1 MSTVAENLRCP
12 IDRTTLI
19 PIQGADGES
28 FTCGSCGGHW
38 SVSQIL
44 TAMTET
50 QERIGVRTI
59 TDGTARVETMQD
71 RVTRRLRGDSEEFVR
86 AAARQTIY
94 GTTPKTITARVQP
107 VQPARTS
114 DAARLTYRDIPAKGA
129 AAAMIRPPVGRSVQ
143 PIEMFYDTI
152 AERFDAI
159 MNHYDL
165 RRRVET
171 VFDVMLR
178 AYDLRNL
185 SLLDAG
191 CGTGWFSAEA
201 CKRGA
206 NVTALDIG
214 PRLLEQV
221 RRKCNAKTVVGDVLN
236 LRFPDATFDV
246 VVSSECI
253 EHTTDPRGAVRELLR
268 VCKPGGLAVI
278 TCPNRRWHWACV
290 VANRLRLRPYEGLE
304 NWPRWSELQAWV
316 RETGAEILSARGI
329 HLFPFQFPPLRPVLR
344 MLDNIGDVIGPWCV
358 NQAVLATK
366 PC

>member
-1 MSTVAENLRCP
+1 MSTVAEILRCP
-12 IDRTTLI
+12 IDRTSLT
-19 PIQGADGES
+19 PVETPDGES
-28 FTCGSCGGHW
+28 FICSSCGGRW
-38 SVSQIL
+38 TESQIAA
-44 TAMTET
+44 TVGATEGRFT
-50 QERIGVRTI
+50 GESTLGDTTRIESV
-59 TDGTARVETMQD
+59 QD
-71 RVTRRLRGDSEEFVR
+71 RMARRLRGDSEEFVR
-86 AAARQTIY
+86 AAARQSIY
-94 GTTPKTITARVQP
+94 GISPKPIVARVQP

-114 DAARLTYRDIPAKGA
+114 DAARLTYRDVPAKGTA
-129 AAAMIRPPVGRSVQ
+129 ATTIRPPVGRSVQ

-171 VFDVMLR
+171 VFDVLLK

-304 NWPRWSELQAWV
+304 NWPRWRELQAWI

-344 MLDNIGDVIGPWCV
+344 MLDDIGDFIGPWCV